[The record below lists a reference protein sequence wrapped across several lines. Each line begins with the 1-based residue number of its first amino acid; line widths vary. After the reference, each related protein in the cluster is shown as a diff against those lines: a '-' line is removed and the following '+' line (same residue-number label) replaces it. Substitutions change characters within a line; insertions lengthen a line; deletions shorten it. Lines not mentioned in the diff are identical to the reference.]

1 MTYGLLE
8 TAKAQLFD
16 FGDCLAGEVLSTF
29 PIRLLSLL
37 HAPAYRITISK
48 QGYFSHSSSNVYF
61 LFYKLQLTHHDFE
74 TRVLKSSR

>member
-37 HAPAYRITISK
+37 QAPAYP
-48 QGYFSHSSSNVYF
+48 
-61 LFYKLQLTHHDFE
+61 
-74 TRVLKSSR
+74 SRFRNKGIEE